1 MPKMQKKINAV
12 IHFTND
18 TALCNLKEETN
29 RLYAHTVKKYLENL
43 GVSAEEK
50 RKIIGKLISE
60 LNI

>member
-1 MPKMQKKINAV
+1 MPKTQKKINAI

-29 RLYAHTVKKYLENL
+29 RLYAHTVQKYLENL
-43 GVSAEEK
+43 SVSAEEK
-50 RKIIGKLISE
+50 RKIIAKLISE